1 MNSHHDNQG
10 FTLVEL
16 MITMAI
22 AGMIMAA
29 VYSAYLAQQRTSTA
43 QRQVVEMQQNIRAAL
58 NVMMQEIRMAGYDP
72 TKDANAAILTA
83 GAGRMGFTQDITNNA
98 GTGDS
103 DGDVGDANETVTY
116 GFATDD
122 DASPQDG
129 VADAGVASLGRK
141 TSELSGF
148 QPIAENIQ
156 AIQFRYLDED
166 GAATADLKKIRTVQI
181 SILAR
186 AGIPDPKFTNA
197 TTYRPASGD
206 VWDLNG
212 AEDGNANPPND
223 NYRRRLMITTV
234 QCRNMG
240 L

>member
-16 MITMAI
+16 MITVAI
-22 AGMIMAA
+22 SGMIMAA
-29 VYSAYLAQQRTSTA
+29 VYSAYLAQQRTATA
-43 QRQVVEMQQNIRAAL
+43 QRQVVEMQQNIRAAM

-72 TKDANAAILTA
+72 TDDANASILTA
-83 GAGRMGFTQDITNNA
+83 GVGRMGFTQDITDDD
-98 GTGDS
+98 GDGDS
-103 DGDVGDANETVTY
+103 DGDVGDANENVTY
-116 GFATDD
+116 GFKDAD
-122 DASPQDG
+122 DATLDG
-129 VADAGVASLGRK
+129 VADAGVASLGRN
-141 TSELSGF
+141 TGSGF

-156 AIQFRYLDED
+156 AIELRYLDD
-166 GAATADLKKIRTVQI
+166 NGVVTADLNDIRTVQI

-186 AGIPDPKFTNA
+186 AGNPDPKFTNA
-197 TTYRPASGD
+197 TEYRPASGG

-212 AEDGNANPPND
+212 AATGNANPPND
-223 NYRRRLMITTV
+223 NFRRRLMITTV